1 MGFKPKDKLD
11 ITNPPNLTKIMTF
24 KIFQNKAIEI
34 ALKYNQSIDNIY
46 VSCYSISNNPILY
59 FISINSKIESER
71 LHNPEDCLKSFEE
84 NIKHYL
90 VNYVNDSKDMQ
101 LK

>member
-1 MGFKPKDKLD
+1 MGFKPEDKLD
-11 ITNPPNLTKIMTF
+11 INNPPNNDIMTF
-24 KIFQNKAIEI
+24 TEFQNKAIEI

-46 VSCYSISNNPILY
+46 VSCYSACNKGPFYYIT
-59 FISINSKIESER
+59 INSKIESKR
-71 LHNPEDCLKSFEE
+71 LNNPEDCLKSFED

-90 VNYVNDSKDMQ
+90 ITYVNDSKDIQ

>member
-1 MGFKPKDKLD
+1 MGFKPEDKLD
-11 ITNPPNLTKIMTF
+11 INNPPNNNNMTF
-24 KIFQNKAIEI
+24 TQFQNKAIEI

-46 VSCYSISNNPILY
+46 VSVYSVSDKPITY
-59 FISINSKIESER
+59 YITINHKIESER
-71 LHNPEDCLKSFEE
+71 LNNPEDCLKSFED

-90 VNYVNDSKDMQ
+90 ITYVNDSKDIQ